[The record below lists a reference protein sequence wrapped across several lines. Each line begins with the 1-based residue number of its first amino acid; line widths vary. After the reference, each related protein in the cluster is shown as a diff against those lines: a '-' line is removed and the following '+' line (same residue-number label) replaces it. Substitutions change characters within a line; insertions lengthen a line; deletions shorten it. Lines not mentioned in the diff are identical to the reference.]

1 MKVYAIIPVKELSK
15 SKTRLSLI
23 LNPKEREALS
33 LIMLKD
39 VLNALFSSKK
49 IEKVIIVSSDSTVLN
64 LYEKLGFKPLLE
76 TNKGDLNLAIN
87 EAIQFSLNENVQAVL
102 IMPSDIPLV
111 KTEDID
117 FLINNCDEKPS
128 IIISPSKRMDGTNAL
143 LLHPPTILNVAYG
156 ENSFNIHVE
165 KALKT
170 KAQLKIIVLPRIALD
185 IDIIEDLRDL
195 IKFGDGTLTKNF
207 LINSGLTFKI

>member
-23 LNPKEREALS
+23 LNPKERETLT
-33 LIMLKD
+33 LMMFKD
-39 VLNALFSSKK
+39 VLNALHSSKRIKK
-49 IEKVIIVSSDSTVLN
+49 IIVVSSDLAILK
-64 LYEKLGFKPLLE
+64 LYKRFGFKPLME
-76 TNKGDLNLAIN
+76 TNEGNLNLALN
-87 EAIQFSLNENVQAVL
+87 EAIQFSLNEGAQAVL

-111 KTEDID
+111 KAEDIHA
-117 FLINNCDEKPS
+117 LINNCSGKSS

-170 KAQLKIIVLPRIALD
+170 KAQLKIIALPRIALD